1 MIRDIP
7 ETLSSK
13 DGSVNGGDDSL
24 MVIDSESKDIADPTR
39 WFG

>member
-1 MIRDIP
+1 MIREIP

-13 DGSVNGGDDSL
+13 DGPVDRGHDSL
-24 MVIDSESKDIADPTR
+24 IVIDSESKDIADPTR